1 MRSTVRPSWHVIL
14 TAALLVALAAA
25 PLAAAPLVA
34 PAQAADQSLVFEA
47 LQVLQTHYV
56 DPVNATKV
64 LNAAVAGLREQLS
77 AAGIAADLP
86 DIPSSFLTESDA
98 RQVFLE
104 RFATA
109 ASAAVG
115 QLKIGRAS
123 CRERGC
129 ACVV

>member
-34 PAQAADQSLVFEA
+34 PAQAADQSLVLEA

-56 DPVNATKV
+56 DPVSAAKV

-77 AAGIAADLP
+77 AAGIAADMP
-86 DIPSSFLTESDA
+86 EIPSSVTETDA
-98 RQVFLE
+98 RRQFGE
-104 RFATA
+104 RFIA
-109 ASAAVG
+109 A
-115 QLKIGRAS
+115 
-123 CRERGC
+123 
-129 ACVV
+129 

>member
-14 TAALLVALAAA
+14 TAALLVALV
-25 PLAAAPLVA
+25 AAPLVA

-56 DPVNATKV
+56 DPVNAPKV

-77 AAGIAADLP
+77 AAGIPADLP
-86 DIPSSFLTESDA
+86 DMPSSFLTESDA

-104 RFATA
+104 RF
-109 ASAAVG
+109 
-115 QLKIGRAS
+115 
-123 CRERGC
+123 
-129 ACVV
+129 